1 METEVTQ
8 DTELNQSI
16 PTEAPAGAEAQ
27 QHAALPSQFGA
38 PIDEF
43 APRFTGVPVEF
54 ILDSYRV
61 IGELFA
67 PGVPRRL
74 VDILNSNDLSYF
86 VMHSGTLDDPF
97 DPSADTRS
105 FDVIQ
110 LDRGG
115 ILLAIPR
122 GEIHKPDPFETVR
135 KKRVPS
141 TAVLPGFKVTGNLH
155 LMPDADPALVP
166 IVADHH
172 YVPFTDVTVVT
183 DKGRPQ
189 TWHEPLLIVNMTRV
203 LFYGTRKDD
212 SSAA

>member
-1 METEVTQ
+1 M
-8 DTELNQSI
+8 
-16 PTEAPAGAEAQ
+16 
-27 QHAALPSQFGA
+27 
-38 PIDEF
+38 
-43 APRFTGVPVEF
+43 
-54 ILDSYRV
+54 LDSFRV

-97 DPSADTRS
+97 NPSADTRS

-122 GEIHKPDPFETVR
+122 GDVQKPDPFEVVR

-189 TWHEPLLIVNMTRV
+189 TWHEPLVIVNMNRV
-203 LFYGTRKDD
+203 LFYGTRKDE
-212 SSAA
+212 SPAA

>member
-1 METEVTQ
+1 METEASQ
-8 DTELNQSI
+8 YSDLTESV
-16 PTEAPAGAEAQ
+16 PTEAPEGAEAQ
-27 QHAALPSQFGA
+27 HSALPSQFGA

-43 APRFTGVPVEF
+43 APRFTGVPVELV
-54 ILDSYRV
+54 LDSFRV

-97 DPSADTRS
+97 NPSADTRS

-122 GEIHKPDPFETVR
+122 GEVQKPDP
-135 KKRVPS
+135 
-141 TAVLPGFKVTGNLH
+141 FKVTGNLH

-189 TWHEPLLIVNMTRV
+189 TWHEPLVIVNMTRV
-203 LFYGTRKDD
+203 LFYGTRKDE
-212 SSAA
+212 SPAA

>member
-1 METEVTQ
+1 VETEATEH
-8 DTELNQSI
+8 TELTQ
-16 PTEAPAGAEAQ
+16 PVTTEAPAGAGAQ
-27 QHAALPSQFGA
+27 HTGLPSQFGA

-43 APRFTGVPVEF
+43 APRFTGVPVELV
-54 ILDSYRV
+54 LDSFRV

-97 DPSADTRS
+97 NPSADTRS
-105 FDVIQ
+105 FDIIQ

-122 GEIHKPDPFETVR
+122 GEVQKPDPFEVVR

-183 DKGRPQ
+183 DKG
-189 TWHEPLLIVNMTRV
+189 LSLIHNLTLPTNSRV
-203 LFYGTRKDD
+203 
-212 SSAA
+212 